1 LAALVYVET
10 VSAHGEV
17 ETTDEDWSDMGVE
30 TTAIAL
36 PKATVSI
43 PFAPTVAAVTD
54 SSAIET
60 ETEIQTFEVLA
71 PTLVVVPD
79 LTGMR
84 LRTARREL
92 RALGL
97 RMRVRDSYNDTI
109 PRDYW
114 SEYKVRKQRIEP
126 GTEVIPGAKIRLV
139 ARERYRV
146 SQGY

>member
-1 LAALVYVET
+1 MRRDHHPRHTPGRLRQLLGLGLSGAALAALVYVET

-17 ETTDEDWSDMGVE
+17 ETSAEEWSDTGVD
-30 TTAIAL
+30 T
-36 PKATVSI
+36 K
-43 PFAPTVAAVTD
+43 
-54 SSAIET
+54 
-60 ETEIQTFEVLA
+60 TFEALA
-71 PTLVVVPD
+71 PALVVVPD

-84 LRTARREL
+84 LRSARREL

-97 RMRVRDSYNDTI
+97 RIRVRDSYNDTI

-114 SEYKVRKQRIEP
+114 SDYKVRKQRIEP
-126 GTEVIPGAKIRLV
+126 GTEVTPGAKIRLV